1 MAVEQIIF
9 EFDVKGGDAALKEA
23 AELNVRIRKNKEAIK
38 ELSAAYEENAV
49 EITELQQENKELA
62 QSQRLLAKSAH
73 AVEGSYDALSSEM
86 SQLKKEQKRI
96 NVSTKEG
103 QKEFERYGKRINDI
117 NSKLKKLDETNG
129 VHTRNV
135 GNYQLALKDAAGQ
148 LNIMGVNVGQVSA
161 QFSQASQMVQATT
174 GAIGGANKML
184 KLLRVAIIGTGIGA
198 LVLALVSLV
207 TYFSKTQEGGEKL
220 RVVFKQIGQ
229 VVNVLIERLT
239 KVGAGLMAIFSGNFK
254 TGIDELK
261 NAFKGM
267 GDEIERE
274 VQLMGALEKR
284 LIQIEKA
291 ESLLNIVRS
300 ATRARVKELNK
311 LAEDTTKSYE
321 ARAAA
326 AREAL
331 EIETNL
337 MNSQIELQ
345 KQRIANLLGEVEGG
359 EKLQNVLNTI
369 GEGYTG
375 IGEAAASVDQIIS
388 QIGLDPSTFEDF
400 QELERL
406 LTGFFDVQLQSLEQ
420 QTTLQNKLNTI
431 EEQRIKNQKTSGV
444 AGVIKRR
451 TVAISEELAVTEQLT
466 ESTKEFETVTV
477 NAYTNATTESDKY
490 LANQLKIAKTQEF
503 VFNDLQTG
511 FTAAQDIAGQYYN
524 FINARMQAELAQA
537 GNNAEKREAIELKYA
552 KKRQKIDKAMAIIGG
567 ARAIIQLWANQSVMP
582 SPANEIYKTVM
593 SGLIAA
599 TTAAQV
605 SAISNQQFAKGG
617 LTEGGMFEGPSHANG
632 GVKFKVGGR
641 IHEAEGGEAIIN
653 KRSTS
658 LFKPIL
664 SAINQAG
671 GGKKFETGGMTSFI
685 PSMSGIMN
693 KQIESEQLK
702 AIEMAMSQ
710 QKTVLQIPVT
720 TAIQNGINT
729 VEANATL

>member
-1 MAVEQIIF
+1 MATEKIIF

-23 AELNVRIRKNKEAIK
+23 AALNVRIRQNKEAIK
-38 ELSAAYEENAV
+38 ELSQAYEENAV

-62 QSQRLLAKSAH
+62 TSQRLLAKSAH
-73 AVEGSYDALSSEM
+73 AVEGSYDSLSSEM

-96 NVSTKEG
+96 NVATKEG
-103 QKEFERYGKRINDI
+103 QKEYERYGKRINDI

-135 GNYQLALKDAAGQ
+135 GHYQLALKDAAGQ

-161 QFSQASQMVQATT
+161 QFSQASQMVKATT

-207 TYFSKTQEGGEKL
+207 TYFSKTQEGGEKI
-220 RVVFKQIGQ
+220 RVLFKQIGQ
-229 VVNVLIERLT
+229 VVNVIIERLT
-239 KVGAGLMAIFSGNFK
+239 TLGGGLVDLFSGRFEEGVEK
-254 TGIDELK
+254 LKAAFTGFGDEL
-261 NAFKGM
+261 
-267 GDEIERE
+267 ERE
-274 VQLMGALEKR
+274 VAIIGELEKQ
-284 LIQIEKA
+284 LIKIEKA

-359 EKLQNVLNTI
+359 EKLQNVLNTVAQ
-369 GEGYTG
+369 GYTG
-375 IGEAAASVDQIIS
+375 ISEAAASVDEIIS

-400 QELERL
+400 QQLEQL
-406 LTGFFDVQLQSLEQ
+406 LTAFFDVQLQSLEQ
-420 QTTLQNKLNTI
+420 QTTLQNKLNII
-431 EEQRIKNQKTSGV
+431 EKQREDNAKKSGV

-451 TVAISEELAVTEQLT
+451 TVAISEELAITEELT
-466 ESTKEFETVTV
+466 EATIEREAVTV
-477 NAYTNATTESDKY
+477 EAYNNMNRAAIDYEVTLLKLGRVGAQSFEGIALAVGEMVGSGATSIENFK
-490 LANQLKIAKTQEF
+490 KILLLGLLDT
-503 VFNDLQTG
+503 LQGMIPVLSAQITG
-511 FTAAQDIAGQYYN
+511 IS
-524 FINARMQAELAQA
+524 LAQPDA
-537 GNNAEKREAIELKYA
+537 VATFGASAVARVAALNALLIGAVQGA
-552 KKRQKIDKAMAIIGG
+552 KAYVT
-567 ARAIIQLWANQSVMP
+567 S
-582 SPANEIYKTVM
+582 
-593 SGLIAA
+593 
-599 TTAAQV
+599 
-605 SAISNQQFAKGG
+605 QFAQGG
-617 LTEGGMFEGPSHANG
+617 LTEGGMFEGASHANG

-658 LFKPIL
+658 MFKPIL

-671 GGKKFETGGMTSFI
+671 GGKKFETGGVTSFV

-693 KQIESEQLK
+693 KQLESEQLK
-702 AIEMAMSQ
+702 AIEMAMMQ

-720 TAIQNGINT
+720 TAMQNGINT
-729 VEANATL
+729 VEVNSTL